1 MTKLQALFKTLV
13 TPGLKEPRSAVLL
26 IKIMEQYNL
35 VKDEPI
41 EGCIRI
47 RFVDPDG
54 RERDIDDWSAEKPR
68 FAE

>member
-1 MTKLQALFKTLV
+1 
-13 TPGLKEPRSAVLL
+13 
-26 IKIMEQYNL
+26 MEQYDL

-54 RERDIDDWSAEKPR
+54 RERDIDDWSAEKP
-68 FAE
+68 